1 MTAEHID
8 PHRAPR
14 MGDVVRLRR
23 KHPCGADLWTVTRVG
38 ADIGLHCAGCG
49 HRVLLS
55 RDTYRRRIAAIVTPG
70 PALDPAIERA
80 LFGEPPPDSDSSAL
94 H

>member
-1 MTAEHID
+1 
-8 PHRAPR
+8 

-38 ADIGLHCAGCG
+38 ADIGLHCVGCA

-70 PALDPAIERA
+70 PALDPAIEQA
-80 LFGEPPPDSDSSAL
+80 LFGEPTPDRAPPDASL
-94 H
+94 TP